1 MVRYT
6 GDIIAVSPPLIIDE
20 AQIGQIFDQIGKV
33 LKEVAGICARYCPDS
48 EPRAA

>member
-33 LKEVAGICARYCPDS
+33 LKEVAMPARATVPT
-48 EPRAA
+48 